1 MSSVPKGMSEKSDTL
16 DAFPAAAPPSPIA
29 SPSPPKHQ
37 SVSTLSRSSRLNKHN
52 IWIFYIKWAA
62 TVLAAT
68 ASVVFGIWAPL
79 SYYMTESTSR
89 DNNAMQM
96 SMLSSVSAANGV
108 AQAALST
115 ASLQNEMLLD
125 THSQLVAMGKLAL
138 ADYCHRYTVRGILLM
153 NLITTSMVGSI
164 LILFLFS
171 SEKRLWLF
179 ESFFVST
186 GKDCH

>member
-1 MSSVPKGMSEKSDTL
+1 MASIPKDMSEKSDTL
-16 DAFPAAAPPSPIA
+16 DASPAVAPIA
-29 SPSPPKHQ
+29 PSPPPNHQ

-138 ADYCHRYTVRGILLM
+138 ADYCHRYTVRGIFPRDRL
-153 NLITTSMVGSI
+153 TSFDSW
-164 LILFLFS
+164 LDLDSFLFPS
-171 SEKRLWLF
+171 QQCL
-179 ESFFVST
+179 
-186 GKDCH
+186 